1 MPDVLVQHGVAVLFV
16 WAFAVQAGV
25 PAPAVP
31 MLLGA
36 GVLSGSGQMH
46 LALAVAAAMAA
57 TLGADV
63 LWYALGRSHGAR
75 VLGTLCRF
83 SLDPDSFIRDAKQ
96 RFVAHR
102 VRYIVLA
109 KFLPGLNPLAA
120 GLAGVVPVPPERFLL
135 YAAAGAFLWA
145 GAWITLGYVCSDV
158 IGLMGTRAARLGMPL
173 AIVIAAVLIA
183 YLVFK
188 YARRQRFLRH
198 LRKAR
203 ITPMELKRRLDAG
216 DPLVIVDLRTTLD
229 IEAAPYRIPGAL
241 RIAPETLQRP
251 QHLIARASEV
261 VFYCAEP
268 REATSA
274 RMALQMAS
282 NGFRNIHPL
291 SGGLEGWRQ
300 AGFAVEPLVRDPSSG
315 CSAPLQTSA
324 WPGRSIL
331 PAAEPDRAVRPRE
344 P

>member
-1 MPDVLVQHGVAVLFV
+1 VISIAARDLRLVREMSTSTADLLGQYGVVVLFA

-36 GVLSGSGQMH
+36 GVLSGSGRMH
-46 LALAVAAAMAA
+46 PALAVAAAMTAA
-57 TLGADV
+57 IGADV
-63 LWYALGRSHGAR
+63 FWYALGRSHGAR

-83 SLDPDSFIRDAKQ
+83 ALDPDSFIQDAKE

-120 GLAGVVPVPPERFLL
+120 GLAGVVPIRLDRFVL

-145 GAWITLGYVCSDV
+145 GSWITLGYVFSDV
-158 IGLMGTRAARLGMPL
+158 ISLMVTRAGRLGMPL
-173 AIVIAAVLIA
+173 ATVIAAMLIA

-188 YARRQRFLRH
+188 HARRHRFLRH
-198 LRKAR
+198 LRKSR
-203 ITPMELKRRLDAG
+203 ITAMELKRRLDAG
-216 DPLVIVDLRTTLD
+216 DRLAIVDLRTDLD
-229 IEAAPYRIPGAL
+229 IQTVPYGIPGAF
-241 RIAPETLQRP
+241 RISPETLP
-251 QHLIARASEV
+251 DSDHLIPPASEV

-274 RMALQMAS
+274 RMALRLAS
-282 NGFRNIHPL
+282 NGFKGIHPL

-300 AGFAVEPLVRDPSSG
+300 AGFVVEALVLDSSSRRG
-315 CSAPLQTSA
+315 D
-324 WPGRSIL
+324 GG
-331 PAAEPDRAVRPRE
+331 PAAATP
-344 P
+344 

>member
-1 MPDVLVQHGVAVLFV
+1 MTSIPDLLVQYGVVVLFA

-36 GVLSGSGQMH
+36 GVLSGSGRMP
-46 LALAVAAAMAA
+46 LALAVAAAMTAA
-57 TLGADV
+57 IGADV
-63 LWYALGRSHGAR
+63 VWYALGRSHGAR

-83 SLDPDSFIRDAKQ
+83 SLDPDSFIRDAKE

-120 GLAGVVPVPPERFLL
+120 GLAGVVPIRLARFVL

-145 GAWITLGYVCSDV
+145 GAWITLGYVFSDV
-158 IGLMGTRAARLGMPL
+158 ITLMAARAARLGMPL
-173 AIVIAAVLIA
+173 AIAIAAVLIA
-183 YLVFK
+183 YLAFK

-203 ITPMELKRRLDAG
+203 ITAMELKRRLEAG
-216 DPLVIVDLRTTLD
+216 DRLAIVDLRTDLD
-229 IEAAPYRIPGAL
+229 IESVPYGIPGAF
-241 RIAPETLQRP
+241 RIAPVALQDSD
-251 QHLIARASEV
+251 HLIPRDSEV

-274 RMALQMAS
+274 RMALRLAS
-282 NGFRNIHPL
+282 NGFKDIHPL
-291 SGGLEGWRQ
+291 SGGLAGWRE
-300 AGFAVEPLVRDPSSG
+300 AGFVVESLARDPSG
-315 CSAPLQTSA
+315 WAVPA
-324 WPGRSIL
+324 GR
-331 PAAEPDRAVRPRE
+331 PAE
-344 P
+344 

>member
-1 MPDVLVQHGVAVLFV
+1 MPDLLMQHGVAVVFI

-36 GVLSGSGQMH
+36 GVLSGAGQMH

-83 SLDPDSFIRDAKQ
+83 SLDPDSFIRDAKE

-120 GLAGVVPVPPERFLL
+120 GLAGVVPIRPERFLL
-135 YAAAGAFLWA
+135 YAATGSLLWA
-145 GAWITLGYVCSDV
+145 GAWITLGYLCSDV
-158 IGLMGTRAARLGMPL
+158 IGLVASRASRLGMPL
-173 AIVIAAVLIA
+173 ALVIAVVLIV

-188 YARRQRFLRH
+188 YTRRRRFLSH

-216 DPLVIVDLRTTLD
+216 DHLVIVDLRTALD
-229 IEAAPYRIPGAL
+229 IEAAPYGIPGAC
-241 RIAPETLQRP
+241 RIAPETLQHP
-251 QHLIARASEV
+251 HHLFPRDSEV

-274 RMALQMAS
+274 RLALRLAS
-282 NGFRNIHPL
+282 NGFKNIHPL

-300 AGFAVEPLVRDPSSG
+300 AGFVVEPLVPVVTT
-315 CSAPLQTSA
+315 AELVAALP
-324 WPGRSIL
+324 RS
-331 PAAEPDRAVRPRE
+331 R
-344 P
+344 